1 MSTARISAIVRK
13 YFLDFKLCGYE
24 KTLQKLRIMGREQ
37 NKTRSE

>member
-13 YFLDFKLCGYE
+13 YLLDFKLCGYE
-24 KTLQKLRIMGREQ
+24 KTLQKLRIMGRDQ